1 MWKPDDYIING
12 TYCDQQSINEALKR
26 ACQNSIDV
34 IVLFVFYEN
43 VLYDSLI
50 SAYSSNDCI
59 NTSLSKS
66 IKEHINS
73 YKFKTKKNEDKI
85 KYDFFNQVKNEIL
98 KSIEYE
104 YNLGPYFFE
113 KSKNGNS
120 DIKILVMGLADCE
133 INTED
138 LEPVCD
144 ELYCMVNASSIIR
157 VHKGVK
163 AFDKLE
169 ELISKAQKN
178 FDDYYH
184 NVINSDGD
192 IDIDGIFKKLT
203 NEFVVASKEISSSD
217 EAALYLRDR
226 ENEELVLYARYPEA
240 TMKFNEKIPVNNMDG
255 TLELYTYRKARPLL
269 LNNLKAEF
277 NSSYFQTLISNGNH
291 ADIYSKIIVPI
302 ADYRKDY
309 KGDTKPFVIGLLIIQ
324 RSKPADYT
332 NTDKKNLTEMALKF
346 CITYNRVRVNSAI
359 KLLEKMP
366 EIDNTNDSIQPQYLF
381 KISKKYLSVKY
392 KLDQC
397 LKKHGPFFEVIIVR
411 MVSKNAS
418 ELVCISYSTN
428 NKLYK
433 VQYVIPMSDN
443 GNSNIKVLK
452 SREAF
457 CEKPDRQSCILP
469 VILGDRAVGTV
480 EVVSKDDYRAGFTQG
495 AQDCL
500 NEITGIFTALEAY
513 EKKSRNFTFQEKCD
527 YYNNSFEVFLARG
540 RINELL
546 RNIYTFTNSC
556 SVTLRLLSVEEKDLI
571 RFAAYPEERIAD
583 KDRNIRIKNYIIQ
596 KEDETNINSVNVW
609 VLEKGRQCYMG
620 NINIFNS
627 KEEKHQQYYRQIKD
641 SYENLSKFLSSRA
654 KVVSTICLPVFVDG
668 KIIGT
673 LNLESRYEYEYYEE
687 QYLISIAVQK
697 IANIIRMARKRV
709 EQKIISINAK
719 SILYSHELI
728 KCAQKLKE
736 CAQKLKELKFDVNKI
751 NEVIE
756 TLFQITKQDK
766 ENIYSNY
773 EAHSMNEEIKK
784 ILEEQ
789 GITEYC
795 SIKEH
800 SKSDLGNLKPKN
812 EVAHQIIICFR
823 EIMNNFR
830 KQILSMTGG
839 SLNIN
844 TARNCRHG
852 GKKYYKFFFRS
863 TYSQDIN
870 NTEDVYKI
878 PIEKTDRYHI
888 GAFICGAIIRGLG
901 GDMFSYK
908 KEVRNQNYFVTV
920 LTLPEEMFTNLYE
933 EKADEKV

>member
-34 IVLFVFYEN
+34 IILFVFYGD

-50 SAYSSNDCI
+50 SAYSGNEYI
-59 NTSLSKS
+59 NKSLSKS
-66 IKEHINS
+66 IKDHINS
-73 YKFKTKKNEDKI
+73 YKYKTKKNEDKI

-98 KSIEYE
+98 KEIEDE
-104 YNLGPYFFE
+104 YNLRAYFFE
-113 KSKNGNS
+113 KYKNGNS
-120 DIKILVMGLADCE
+120 DIKILVMGLAGSE
-133 INTED
+133 IQAED
-138 LEPVCD
+138 LETVCD

-178 FDDYYH
+178 FEDYYH
-184 NVINSDGD
+184 NVINSDSD

-203 NEFVVASKEISSSD
+203 NEFVMASKEISSSD
-217 EAALYLRDR
+217 EVALYLRDR
-226 ENEELVLYARYPEA
+226 ENEELVLYARYPE
-240 TMKFNEKIPVNNMDG
+240 TTLKFSEKIPVTNMDG

-291 ADIYSKIIVPI
+291 GDIYSKIIVPI
-302 ADYRKDY
+302 TDYRKDY
-309 KGDTKPFVIGLLIIQ
+309 KGDTKPFVIGLLIVQRVQ

-332 NTDKKNLTEMALKF
+332 NTDKKNLMEMALKF

-366 EIDNTNDSIQPQYLF
+366 EIENTNDNIQPQYLF
-381 KISKKYLSVKY
+381 KISKKYLSIKY

-397 LKKHGPFFEVIIVR
+397 LKKHGPFFDEIFVR
-411 MVSKNAS
+411 MVSKSAA
-418 ELVCISYSTN
+418 ELVCLSYSTN

-433 VQYVIPMSDN
+433 VQYVIPLNDT
-443 GNSNIKVLK
+443 GNSNIKALK
-452 SREAF
+452 SRLAIY
-457 CEKPDRQSCILP
+457 EKTDRQHFIMP
-469 VILGDRAVGTV
+469 VILNDRVEGTV
-480 EVVSKDDYRAGFTQG
+480 EVFSKDTCKTDFTQG

-500 NEITGIFTALEAY
+500 NEITNIFATLEVY
-513 EKKSRNFTFQEKCD
+513 EKKSRIFPFQEKCD
-527 YYNNSFEVFLARG
+527 YYNNSFEVFLAMG

-583 KDRNIRIKNYIIQ
+583 KDRNIRIKNYIIRQ
-596 KEDETNINSVNVW
+596 EDETHINSVNVW

-627 KEEKHQQYYRQIKD
+627 KEEKHQQYYHQIKD

-728 KCAQKLKE
+728 KCARKLT
-736 CAQKLKELKFDVNKI
+736 ELKYDDKKI
-751 NEVIE
+751 DEVIE
-756 TLFQITKQDK
+756 TLLQVTKQDK
-766 ENIYSNY
+766 VNIYSNY
-773 EAHSMNEEIKK
+773 EAQSMYDEISR
-784 ILEEQ
+784 ILEKQ
-789 GITEYC
+789 GISNKYW
-795 SIKEH
+795 SIEGYSVFELK
-800 SKSDLGNLKPKN
+800 NLQPKN
-812 EVAHQIIICFR
+812 EVAYQIIICFR
-823 EIMNNFR
+823 EIINNFK
-830 KQILSMTGG
+830 KQILNMTGG
-839 SLNIN
+839 RLNIY
-844 TARNCRHG
+844 TTSNCRHG
-852 GKKYYKFFFRS
+852 GRKYYKFFFKS
-863 TYSQDIN
+863 TYSEDID
-870 NTEDVYKI
+870 NTDDVYKI

-908 KEVRNQNYFVTV
+908 KEVRNQNYFITV
-920 LTLPEEMFTNLYE
+920 MSLPEEMFNSLYE
-933 EKADEKV
+933 EIADEEV

>member
-34 IVLFVFYEN
+34 IILFVFYGD

-50 SAYSSNDCI
+50 SAYSGNEYI
-59 NTSLSKS
+59 NKSLSKS
-66 IKEHINS
+66 IKDHINS
-73 YKFKTKKNEDKI
+73 YKYKTKKNEDKI

-98 KSIEYE
+98 KEIEDE
-104 YNLGPYFFE
+104 YNLRAYFFE
-113 KSKNGNS
+113 KYKNGNS
-120 DIKILVMGLADCE
+120 DIKILVMGLAGSE
-133 INTED
+133 IQAED
-138 LEPVCD
+138 LETVCD

-178 FDDYYH
+178 FEDYYH
-184 NVINSDGD
+184 NVINSDSD

-203 NEFVVASKEISSSD
+203 NEFVMASKEISSSD
-217 EAALYLRDR
+217 EVALYLRDR
-226 ENEELVLYARYPEA
+226 ENEELVLYARYPE
-240 TMKFNEKIPVNNMDG
+240 TTLKFSEKIPVTNMDG

-291 ADIYSKIIVPI
+291 GDIYSKIIVPI
-302 ADYRKDY
+302 TDYRKDY
-309 KGDTKPFVIGLLIIQ
+309 KGDTKPFVIGLLIVQRVQ

-332 NTDKKNLTEMALKF
+332 NTDKKNLMEMALKF

-366 EIDNTNDSIQPQYLF
+366 EIENTNDNIQPQYLF
-381 KISKKYLSVKY
+381 KISKKYLSIKY

-397 LKKHGPFFEVIIVR
+397 LKKHGPFFDEIFVR
-411 MVSKNAS
+411 MVSKSAA
-418 ELVCISYSTN
+418 ELVCLSYSTN

-433 VQYVIPMSDN
+433 VQYVIPLNDT
-443 GNSNIKVLK
+443 GNSNIKALK
-452 SREAF
+452 NRLAIY
-457 CEKPDRQSCILP
+457 EKTDRQHFIMP
-469 VILGDRAVGTV
+469 VILNDRVEGTV
-480 EVVSKDDYRAGFTQG
+480 EVFSKDTCKTDFTQG

-500 NEITGIFTALEAY
+500 NEMTDIFATLEVY
-513 EKKSRNFTFQEKCD
+513 EKKSRIFPFQEKCD
-527 YYNNSFEVFLARG
+527 YYNNSFEVFLAMG

-583 KDRNIRIKNYIIQ
+583 KDRNIRIKNYIIRQ
-596 KEDETNINSVNVW
+596 EDETHINSVNVW

-627 KEEKHQQYYRQIKD
+627 KEEKHQQYYHQIKD

-728 KCAQKLKE
+728 KCARKLT
-736 CAQKLKELKFDVNKI
+736 ELKYDDKKI
-751 NEVIE
+751 DEVIE
-756 TLFQITKQDK
+756 TLLQVTKQDK
-766 ENIYSNY
+766 VNIYSNY
-773 EAHSMNEEIKK
+773 EAQSMYDEICR
-784 ILEEQ
+784 ILEKQ
-789 GITEYC
+789 GISNKYW
-795 SIKEH
+795 SIEGYSVFELK
-800 SKSDLGNLKPKN
+800 NLQPKN
-812 EVAHQIIICFR
+812 EVAYQIIICFR
-823 EIMNNFR
+823 EIINNFK
-830 KQILSMTGG
+830 KQILNMTGG
-839 SLNIN
+839 RLNIY
-844 TARNCRHG
+844 TTSNCRHG
-852 GKKYYKFFFRS
+852 GRKYYKFFFKS
-863 TYSQDIN
+863 TYSEDID
-870 NTEDVYKI
+870 NTDDVYKI

-908 KEVRNQNYFVTV
+908 KEVRNQNYFITV
-920 LTLPEEMFTNLYE
+920 MSLPEEMFNSLYE
-933 EKADEKV
+933 EKADEEV

>member
-1 MWKPDDYIING
+1 LASTSYERINHMWKPDDYIING

-26 ACQNSIDV
+26 ACQDKIDV
-34 IVLFVFYEN
+34 IILFVFYEN

-50 SAYSSNDCI
+50 SAYSGIECI
-59 NTSLSKS
+59 NKSLSKS

-73 YKFKTKKNEDKI
+73 YKNKTKNNQDKI
-85 KYDFFNQVKNEIL
+85 TYDFFNLVKNEIL
-98 KSIEYE
+98 KEIEYE
-104 YNLGPYFFE
+104 YTVGTHFFE
-113 KSKNGNS
+113 KAQNGNN
-120 DIKILVMGLADCE
+120 DIKILVMGLSSFEMSD
-133 INTED
+133 TD
-138 LEPVCD
+138 LEPICD

-178 FDDYYH
+178 FEDYYH
-184 NVINSDGD
+184 TVINSDSD

-203 NEFVVASKEISSSD
+203 NEFVMASKEISKSD
-217 EAALYLRDR
+217 EVALYLRDR
-226 ENEELVLYARYPEA
+226 ENEELVLYARYPE
-240 TMKFNEKIPVNNMDG
+240 TTVKFSEKIPVTNMDG

-277 NSSYFQTLISNGNH
+277 NSSYFQNLISNGNH
-291 ADIYSKIIVPI
+291 LGIYSKIIVPI
-302 ADYRKDY
+302 TDYRKDY
-309 KGDTKPFVIGLLIIQ
+309 KGDTKPFVIGLLIVQRVQ

-366 EIDNTNDSIQPQYLF
+366 EIENINDNVQLQYLF
-381 KISKKYLSVKY
+381 KISKKYLSIKY

-397 LKKHGPFFEVIIVR
+397 LKKHGPFFDVIIVR
-411 MVSKNAS
+411 IVSKNAAD
-418 ELVCISYSTN
+418 LVCLSYSAN
-428 NKLYK
+428 NKLHK
-433 VQYVIPMSDN
+433 VQYVISLNDT
-443 GNSNIKVLK
+443 GNNNIQVLK
-452 SREAF
+452 SREAI
-457 CEKPDRQSCILP
+457 CENPGQSCIMP
-469 VILGDRAVGTV
+469 VIVSDRAVGTV
-480 EVVSKDDYRAGFTQG
+480 EVVSKDTHKTDFTQY
-495 AQDCL
+495 AQACL
-500 NEITGIFTALEAY
+500 NEITGIFIALEAY
-513 EKKSRNFTFQEKCD
+513 EKKSRIFPFQEKCD
-527 YYNNSFEVFLARG
+527 YYNNSFEVFLAMG

-583 KDRNIRIKNYIIQ
+583 KDRNIRIKNYIIRQ
-596 KEDETNINSVNVW
+596 EDETHINSVNVW
-609 VLEKGRQCYMG
+609 VLEKGRQCYIG

-627 KEEKHQQYYRQIKD
+627 KEEMHQQYYNQIKA
-641 SYENLSKFLSSRA
+641 SYENLSKFLSSRT

-728 KCAQKLKE
+728 KCTRKLT
-736 CAQKLKELKFDVNKI
+736 ELEYNDKKI
-751 NEVIE
+751 NEVID
-756 TLFQITKQDK
+756 TLVKITKQDK
-766 ENIYSNY
+766 VNIYSNY
-773 EAHSMNEEIKK
+773 EAQSMYDEICQILKK
-784 ILEEQ
+784 Q
-789 GITEYC
+789 GISRKYWNIEGY
-795 SIKEH
+795 SIF
-800 SKSDLGNLKPKN
+800 DLKNLQPKN
-812 EVAHQIIICFR
+812 EVAYQIIMCFR
-823 EIMNNFR
+823 EIINNFK
-830 KQILSMTGG
+830 KQILNMAGG
-839 SLNIN
+839 SLHIY
-844 TARNCRHG
+844 TAGNCRHG

-863 TYSQDIN
+863 TYSEDIN
-870 NTEDVYKI
+870 NTDDVYKI
-878 PIEKTDRYHI
+878 PIEKPDRYHI

-908 KEVRNQNYFVTV
+908 KEVRNLSYFITV
-920 LTLPEEMFTNLYE
+920 LSLPEEMF
-933 EKADEKV
+933 K